1 VLIHLPF
8 MFVYLLFYLFI
19 LFMLYFFF
27 SPIYYHAWTVL
38 FKTLLSGALHPSL
51 KKPRFRMVVRVVL
64 AFEVDI
70 SFSQH
75 ETPLRDVPL
84 RERSSYNG

>member
-1 VLIHLPF
+1 
-8 MFVYLLFYLFI
+8 MFVYLLFYLLYTIYALFI
-19 LFMLYFFF
+19 F

-75 ETPLRDVPL
+75 EDPA
-84 RERSSYNG
+84 